1 MTYENNSHV
10 TNAYFT
16 NESKATEAGLSGTY
30 ANHHRKGL
38 GWAN

>member
-16 NESKATEAGLSGTY
+16 NGSKATEAGLSATY
-30 ANHHRKGL
+30 ASHHRKGL
-38 GWAN
+38 GWLN